1 MPLKLMK
8 YFDMDEMILHCNNS
22 DSVPQDKRLFSDI
35 CQIIDSSR
43 SRVAIK
49 ANAELTLMYWHIGH
63 RINTD
68 VLGKQR
74 AEYGKQIV
82 AKLAQQLQEHFQTSR
97 FSLRSLRRMMQFAEE
112 FPDLEIVTPLVTQL
126 SWTHFLT
133 VLPLKDEMAREF
145 YLTMAANSHWSK
157 RELEKQMDGM
167 LYERTAIAGKDSE
180 QIKTELASLRNND
193 VISPDLVFK
202 NPYFLDFTGLKGY
215 YSERDLEDMLLT
227 GLQHFI
233 MELGNGFTFVER
245 QKRMIIDGEDF
256 NLDLLFF
263 HRKLHRLVAIELKK
277 GKFKAAYKGQMELYL
292 RWLDKNE
299 RQQGEKAP
307 IGLLLCSEGSE
318 EQIELLQL
326 DKSGIQVAQYYT
338 ELPPK
343 HLLIEQLQKQLAL
356 AKQRIENQM
365 DDK

>member
-1 MPLKLMK
+1 
-8 YFDMDEMILHCNNS
+8 
-22 DSVPQDKRLFSDI
+22 
-35 CQIIDSSR
+35 
-43 SRVAIK
+43 
-49 ANAELTLMYWHIGH
+49 
-63 RINTD
+63 
-68 VLGKQR
+68 
-74 AEYGKQIV
+74 
-82 AKLAQQLQEHFQTSR
+82 
-97 FSLRSLRRMMQFAEE
+97 
-112 FPDLEIVTPLVTQL
+112 
-126 SWTHFLT
+126 
-133 VLPLKDEMAREF
+133 
-145 YLTMAANSHWSK
+145 
-157 RELEKQMDGM
+157 
-167 LYERTAIAGKDSE
+167 
-180 QIKTELASLRNND
+180 
-193 VISPDLVFK
+193 
-202 NPYFLDFTGLKGY
+202 
-215 YSERDLEDMLLT
+215 MLLT

-245 QKRMIIDGEDF
+245 QKRMVIDGEDF